1 MILYSL
7 WSTTTTSGAWSYSS
21 SHRHPRLWLVI
32 PLYDFND
39 PSPAS
44 SIPSSIALSPSTFST
59 TSLLPLPQQQPL
71 LQLLLLLSYYFYQ
84 AAQYAV
90 QYFYILLL
98 VYVVI
103 LLLVILSFDKL
114 DSYLPPQHL
123 HLSPTISTTTTPT
136 TFTCFACDSTTT
148 SASSS
153 TRDYDFHQYQRLLP
167 PVLPATIIPFIPY
180 SDPSSVIKENRK
192 RRERKR
198 FSDQTIISTT
208 TTIIREYRQWICFD
222 ISYPFSMTISSFK
235 HENLP
240 MHVDLLPNT
249 AWLRFGAGTPSKMS

>member
-1 MILYSL
+1 MTIS
-7 WSTTTTSGAWSYSS
+7 
-21 SHRHPRLWLVI
+21 
-32 PLYDFND
+32 D
-39 PSPAS
+39 
-44 SIPSSIALSPSTFST
+44 SISIKEGNSTFST

-148 SASSS
+148 SATSSS
-153 TRDYDFHQYQRLLP
+153 SNHNYACFFDNYSSSPSISPHRHPHLWQVRLLP
-167 PVLPATIIPFIPY
+167 APIALSI
-180 SDPSSVIKENRK
+180 VIMNSEDRK
-192 RRERKR
+192 KK
-198 FSDQTIISTT
+198 SP
-208 TTIIREYRQWICFD
+208 WVKN
-222 ISYPFSMTISSFK
+222 SYPVNTSCLLIYLSSYPVSNSKHDTYSMTEHDEI
-235 HENLP
+235 L
-240 MHVDLLPNT
+240 V
-249 AWLRFGAGTPSKMS
+249 

>member
-1 MILYSL
+1 MFKSIK
-7 WSTTTTSGAWSYSS
+7 TGKK
-21 SHRHPRLWLVI
+21 
-32 PLYDFND
+32 D
-39 PSPAS
+39 PTNLP
-44 SIPSSIALSPSTFST
+44 SIVTISDSISIKEGNSTFST

-148 SASSS
+148 SATSS
-153 TRDYDFHQYQRLLP
+153 TSNFNFSRFYDQSFHSFHTVIIHQLSKKQTKKKENYFAP
-167 PVLPATIIPFIPY
+167 IVLPI
-180 SDPSSVIKENRK
+180 VIMSPEDRQRK
-192 RRERKR
+192 L
-198 FSDQTIISTT
+198 FVSTVSEFAL
-208 TTIIREYRQWICFD
+208 IYACIVPIL
-222 ISYPFSMTISSFK
+222 SFQHQHE
-235 HENLP
+235 HENLL
-240 MHVDLLPNT
+240 MHED
-249 AWLRFGAGTPSKMS
+249 R

>member
-1 MILYSL
+1 MTPD
-7 WSTTTTSGAWSYSS
+7 ST
-21 SHRHPRLWLVI
+21 HRLIVTLWLVI

-148 SASSS
+148 SATSS
-153 TRDYDFHQYQRLLP
+153 TSNFNFSQFYQ
-167 PVLPATIIPFIPY
+167 
-180 SDPSSVIKENRK
+180 
-192 RRERKR
+192 
-198 FSDQTIISTT
+198 Q
-208 TTIIREYRQWICFD
+208 
-222 ISYPFSMTISSFK
+222 SSF
-235 HENLP
+235 HSFHTVIIHQLP
-240 MHVDLLPNT
+240 KKTEKEVTVSREQLSSKYQLSTYPVIQLPSFQFK
-249 AWLRFGAGTPSKMS
+249 AWYLQHDRAWRNFGLIQHDFVSEQHSVNKCHSQT